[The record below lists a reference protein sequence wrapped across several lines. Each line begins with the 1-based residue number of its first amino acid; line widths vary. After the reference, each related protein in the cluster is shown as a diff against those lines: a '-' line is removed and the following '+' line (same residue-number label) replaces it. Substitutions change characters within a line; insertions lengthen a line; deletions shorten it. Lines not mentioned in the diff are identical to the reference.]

1 MDTYYD
7 NRQKVTE
14 LEHGTKYSNVREENY
29 STCKE
34 IYNPVILNYTFIW
47 IAF

>member
-1 MDTYYD
+1 MYYD

-14 LEHGTKYSNVREENY
+14 QEHRTKYSNVREENY